1 MSESSQRP
9 ALDSHGT
16 VNLTTAAVE
25 LLEEAR
31 AANAGRAGRTLTPG
45 AGVPLKQTLLALLAG
60 ERLNDHDSPGTAT
73 LQVLQG
79 AVRLT
84 AGEDVELAAGD
95 HAPIPPQRHG
105 LQAHEDT
112 VVLLTVAQPQTP

>member
-1 MSESSQRP
+1 MPASSQRP
-9 ALDSHGT
+9 APDSPGT
-16 VNLTTAAVE
+16 VNLTTAAAE

-73 LQVLQG
+73 LQVLRG

-84 AGEDVELAAGD
+84 AGEDVELVAGTT
-95 HAPIPPQRHG
+95 PPSRRS
-105 LQAHEDT
+105 AT
-112 VVLLTVAQPQTP
+112 ACWRTRTRSCC

>member
-1 MSESSQRP
+1 MPESSERP
-9 ALDSHGT
+9 APDTPGT
-16 VNLTTAAVE
+16 VNLTAASGE

-31 AANAGRAGRTLTPG
+31 MANAGRAGRTLTPG

-60 ERLNDHDSPGTAT
+60 QRLNDHDSPGAAT

-84 AGEDVELAAGD
+84 AGEDVELVAGD
-95 HAPIPPQRHG
+95 HAPIPRRRHG
-105 LQAHEDT
+105 LQAHEDA

>member
-1 MSESSQRP
+1 MTESSQRSSP
-9 ALDSHGT
+9 DSHGT
-16 VNLTTAAVE
+16 VNLTTAAAE

-45 AGVPLKQTLLALLAG
+45 AGGPLKQTLLALLAG
-60 ERLNDHDSPGTAT
+60 QHLQDHASPGAAT

-84 AGEDVELAAGD
+84 TSDDVELGAGD
-95 HAPIPPQRHG
+95 HAPIPSEKHG
-105 LQAHEDT
+105 LEARDDA
-112 VVLLTVAQPQTP
+112 VVLLTVAQPQGS